1 MKKMLI
7 LLMALAI
14 LAPAFADDAKVL
26 PKGVLRLTFVFAS
39 NSFDESYGDDGEL
52 GPGAGYGEVTALVL
66 GTALEYGVTD
76 QIAAAVQWTPAYVVS
91 SSFENDP
98 VPTSDANANGLADL
112 FIGAKVQIIGAKGF
126 IPNEMFRLAFAAGAL
141 VPLDNPDWQA
151 EVDHALAAEDYKVNS
166 PSTQAIGLGFR
177 AYFDWVINKMF
188 YLNLY
193 NQTIF
198 YLPVTKGA
206 FEVPVVTENEYEYG
220 YKLTFEV
227 EPHFDYSF
235 SDKVSVSAG
244 VPVTFT
250 MGPQLEIDGAPS
262 ATNPE
267 YYILS
272 VSPSASVFVMAFIP
286 FELKAGYTLPLLGKN
301 SAAASTLVFQLKTFL
316 KF

>member
-1 MKKMLI
+1 MRKVLT
-7 LLMALAI
+7 LLLVLAA

-26 PKGVLRLTFVFAS
+26 PKGVFRLSFVFAR
-39 NSFDESYGDDGEL
+39 NAFNQEFNDDGDL
-52 GPGAGYGEVTALVL
+52 VDSGYGEVTALTV
-66 GTALEYGVTD
+66 GTAVEFGVTD
-76 QIAAAVQWTPAYVVS
+76 QITAAVQWAPAYIFS

-112 FIGAKVQIIGAKGF
+112 FVGAKFQIIGANGF
-126 IPNEMFRLAFAAGAL
+126 IPNETFRLAFAPGVL
-141 VPLDNPDWQA
+141 IPLDNPDWQA
-151 EVDHALAAEDYKVNS
+151 EVNHALAAEDYKVSS

-177 AYFDWVINKMF
+177 AYFDWVLNKMF

-206 FEVPVVTENEYEYG
+206 FEVPVVTENEYAYG
-220 YKLTFEV
+220 YKLIFEA

-235 SDKVSVSAG
+235 SDKVSVSVG

-250 MGPQLEIDGAPS
+250 MTPDYEVDGSVVADT
-262 ATNPE
+262 ATS
-267 YYILS
+267 LLTA
-272 VSPSASVFVMAFIP
+272 SPSASVFVMAFMP
-286 FELKAGYTLPLLGKN
+286 FEFKAGYTLPILGQGT
-301 SAAASTLVFQLKTFL
+301 SAASTLVLQLKTFL